1 MTLWCPA
8 QSSPN
13 VGGGGGLQQNGVASG
28 TPGCTLDSSLWYSI
42 YRRSTSFVGYLVW
55 LAVLAL
61 LWVCVFCVAAGPVI
75 FLRLDLWPPLRAC
88 LPLSG
93 PCVGADA
100 APVPHVVRLQAAR
113 VKEGVLVAA
122 LSALRLAYL
131 AMLVAIAFQ
140 TRAPTFACVEFSF
153 NRQVRRYVASP
164 LYHMA
169 VISYRRYIAS
179 PFAPFFTSLLLP
191 LHTHLLL
198 LFASFFPH
206 SISTGPGCH
215 LRHRR

>member
-140 TRAPTFACVEFSF
+140 TRAPAPAPAPSAPSPPRPQRPTVPRPRPRLPRSPS
-153 NRQVRRYVASP
+153 ASP
-164 LYHMA
+164 PA
-169 VISYRRYIAS
+169 
-179 PFAPFFTSLLLP
+179 T
-191 LHTHLLL
+191 
-198 LFASFFPH
+198 
-206 SISTGPGCH
+206 
-215 LRHRR
+215 